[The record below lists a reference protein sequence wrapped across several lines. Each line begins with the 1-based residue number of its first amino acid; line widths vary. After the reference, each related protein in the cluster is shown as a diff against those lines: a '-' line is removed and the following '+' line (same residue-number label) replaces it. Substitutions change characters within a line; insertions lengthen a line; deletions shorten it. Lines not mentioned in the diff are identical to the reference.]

1 MRQFRKII
9 LLLLFVMVGASVN
22 AQNETEA
29 LVQNLQTANFNSL
42 LSYWDSQVE
51 VNMPDLNGLKQY
63 SASEA
68 NEILKSFFSK
78 KNILGFEKNAARQVG
93 TTVYLTGKLV
103 SANSKFN
110 ITMLLQQNKN
120 GLAIISLRVN

>member
-1 MRQFRKII
+1 
-9 LLLLFVMVGASVN
+9 MVGASVK

-42 LSYWDSQVE
+42 LSYWDNQVE
-51 VNMPDLNGLKQY
+51 VNMPDLSGLKQF
-63 SASEA
+63 SAKEA
-68 NEILKSFFSK
+68 NEFLKSFFSN
-78 KNILGFEKNAARQVG
+78 KNILGFEKTAARQVG

-103 SANSKFN
+103 SANAKFN
-110 ITMLLQQNKN
+110 MTMLLQQNKN

>member
-1 MRQFRKII
+1 MRPIRKII
-9 LLLLFVMVGASVN
+9 LLLLFVMVGASVK

-42 LSYWDSQVE
+42 LSYWDNQVE
-51 VNMPDLNGLKQY
+51 VNMPDLSGLKQF
-63 SASEA
+63 SAKEA
-68 NEILKSFFSK
+68 NELLKSFFSN
-78 KNILGFEKNAARQVG
+78 KNILGFEKTAARQVG

-103 SANSKFN
+103 SANAKFN
-110 ITMLLQQNKN
+110 MTMLLQQNKN

>member
-1 MRQFRKII
+1 
-9 LLLLFVMVGASVN
+9 MVGASVK

-42 LSYWDSQVE
+42 LSYWDNQVE
-51 VNMPDLNGLKQY
+51 VNMPNLSGLKQF
-63 SASEA
+63 SAKEA
-68 NEILKSFFSK
+68 NELLKSFFSN
-78 KNILGFEKNAARQVG
+78 KNILGFEKTAARQVG

-103 SANSKFN
+103 SANAKFN
-110 ITMLLQQNKN
+110 MTMLLQQNKN

>member
-1 MRQFRKII
+1 MRPIRKII
-9 LLLLFVMVGASVN
+9 LLLLFVMVGASVK

-42 LSYWDSQVE
+42 LSYWDNQVE
-51 VNMPDLNGLKQY
+51 VNMPDLSGLKQF
-63 SASEA
+63 SAKEA
-68 NEILKSFFSK
+68 NELLKSFFSN
-78 KNILGFEKNAARQVG
+78 KNILGFEKTAARQVG

-110 ITMLLQQNKN
+110 MTMLLQQNKN

>member
-1 MRQFRKII
+1 MRPIRKII
-9 LLLLFVMVGASVN
+9 LLLLFVMVGASVK

-42 LSYWDSQVE
+42 LSYWDNQVE
-51 VNMPDLNGLKQY
+51 VNMPNLSGLKQF
-63 SASEA
+63 SAKEA
-68 NEILKSFFSK
+68 NELLKSFFSN
-78 KNILGFEKNAARQVG
+78 KNILGFEKTAARQVG

-103 SANSKFN
+103 SANAKFN
-110 ITMLLQQNKN
+110 MTMLLQQNKN